1 MFFGLLL
8 FVALGAP
15 DQPRVADPSEVLALT
30 EDMKSFLDERIHP
43 RTPPA
48 EKMRQIVR
56 LIFDD
61 DELGFQYDKT
71 RTKTAAETFHE
82 RSGNC
87 LSFSLLFIAMAR
99 YVGVDVHF
107 QQVDVPPSW
116 DKHGDIVVATQHVN
130 VISDIEGVR
139 YEVDLAASV
148 SRLKLGSRVVPDERG
163 LANFFS
169 NRAVDYL
176 GANDPQMA
184 LEYLHRALEV
194 DPSAGF
200 AWSNLGVVQSTMG
213 HYQEAEASYRQALK
227 LEKDRLSTMDNL
239 AKLCRKMGKHA
250 EAMELSKKIEKYRNK
265 NPFYHFY
272 LGRVAMEAG
281 EAREAV
287 DHFKQAIKRR
297 SEDDSFYFALAKA
310 YAKLGEWDKV
320 EESLHDAQKHA
331 QDDSNR
337 IRYDQKLKWLEAR
350 QSLQAQASLR

>member
-8 FVALGAP
+8 FVALGVP
-15 DQPRVADPSEVLALT
+15 DQPKVVDPSEVLAMT
-30 EDMKSFLDERIHP
+30 DEMKAFLDERIHP

-48 EKMRQIVR
+48 DKMRQIVR

-61 DELGFQYDKT
+61 DELNFHYDKS
-71 RTKTAAETFHE
+71 RTKTAAETFRDH
-82 RSGNC
+82 SGNC

-99 YVGVDVHF
+99 HVGVDVHF

-148 SRLKLGSRVVPDERG
+148 NRLQLGSRVVPDERG

-176 GANDPQMA
+176 GAGDPITA
-184 LEYLHRALEV
+184 LAYLQRALEV
-194 DPSAGF
+194 DDSAGF
-200 AWSNLGVVQSTMG
+200 VWSNLGVVQSTLG
-213 HYQEAEASYRQALK
+213 RYEEAEASYRKALK
-227 LEKDRLSTMDNL
+227 LEKDRLSTLDNL

-250 EAMELSKKIEKYRNK
+250 EATELTKKIEKYRNK

-272 LGRVAMEAG
+272 LGRVAMDAG

-287 DHFKQAIKRR
+287 EHFKQAIKRR

-310 YAKLGEWDKV
+310 YAKLGDWEKV
-320 EESLHDAQKHA
+320 EESLHDAQKHSK
-331 QDDSNR
+331 DDSNR
-337 IRYDQKLKWLEAR
+337 IRYDQKLKWLESR
-350 QSLQAQASLR
+350 QKLLAQASLR